1 MMLTLNVDP
10 ALIEGGF
17 HLSIVAE
24 GASLHD
30 DTLAW
35 NKTDKPV
42 KFMSIFPSMFN
53 KKDYFRNH
61 AKEFRVGTQTCHGL
75 HSM

>member
-35 NKTDKPV
+35 NKTDKLV
-42 KFMSIFPSMFN
+42 KFMGIFPSMFN
-53 KKDYFRNH
+53 KKDDFRNH
-61 AKEFRVGTQTCHGL
+61 TTEL
-75 HSM
+75 LII

>member
-1 MMLTLNVDP
+1 MLTLNVDP

-42 KFMSIFPSMFN
+42 KFMSIFPNIFN
-53 KKDYFRNH
+53 KKDDFWNLT
-61 AKEFRVGTQTCHGL
+61 KEL
-75 HSM
+75 LII